1 MLSHVY
7 HLFVQKIKLFSA
19 QSKWAVILLLLA
31 LCVSCTPSKPPDI
44 ALKLDVQSAG
54 RPGLYKVSGTT
65 NLPNQSQVTV
75 AAVRYL
81 RPTDEGFVSTASK
94 ASFSILA
101 RQIVQVNQGKLQATL
116 NLWQVA
122 PDGRFQEAW
131 QLGSSQTGLSLNPST
146 AVSFVANF
154 DPTGQF
160 LKPEEQQVNIQDLQ
174 GSLVR
179 FSSEGIPYVQAS
191 QTLAI
196 SLPVGRTTPPQ
207 PKEEDTNGGWGKRY
221 ELPSEPP
228 VASRISTQQFKE
240 SQTNA
245 PLSPSE
251 FLR

>member
-7 HLFVQKIKLFSA
+7 HLFVQKIQLFYA

-31 LCVSCTPSKPPDI
+31 LCVSCSPSKPPDI
-44 ALKLDVQSAG
+44 ALKLNVQSAG
-54 RPGLYKVSGTT
+54 RPGLYNVSGTT

-81 RPTDEGFVSTASK
+81 RRTDEGFLSTASK
-94 ASFSILA
+94 ASFSILD
-101 RQIVQVNQGKLQATL
+101 RQIVRVNQGKLQATL

-131 QLGSSQTGLSLNPST
+131 QLSSSQTGLSLNPST
-146 AVSFVANF
+146 EVSFVANF

-160 LKPEEQQVNIQDLQ
+160 LKPEQQQVNIQDLK

-179 FSSEGIPYVQAS
+179 FSSEGSPYVQAS
-191 QTLAI
+191 QTI
-196 SLPVGRTTPPQ
+196 QVSLPVGRTTPPQ
-207 PKEEDTNGGWGKRY
+207 LKPEDINSGWGKRY